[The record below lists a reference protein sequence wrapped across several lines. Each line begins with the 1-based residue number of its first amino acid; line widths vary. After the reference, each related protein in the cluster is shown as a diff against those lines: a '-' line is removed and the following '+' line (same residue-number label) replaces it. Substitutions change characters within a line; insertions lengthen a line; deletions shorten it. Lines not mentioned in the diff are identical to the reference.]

1 METKQTLAHSG
12 DAEAAMQSCC
22 GKRSNAERP
31 TLNTTKRNRNDAS
44 GFNFDDS
51 GCHKNEE
58 MKLIVDD
65 LPNEVNYF
73 VLDGRVVH
81 ERL

>member
-22 GKRSNAERP
+22 GKRSNAERL
-31 TLNTTKRNRNDAS
+31 TLNEDYTTKRNRNDAS
-44 GFNFDDS
+44 GFN
-51 GCHKNEE
+51 KNEE